1 MTTAEQRLQRAS
13 AARTWTISPLVGS
26 VAICLGA
33 GIIGL
38 LAGDS
43 GLIIIAA
50 LLVGVAAVAIAVKP
64 DRATLVVVAILYS
77 NAAAIAVQ
85 KYDVPYFAGA
95 AFPLLLVV
103 PFAYHVVIR
112 RQPIIIT
119 AGLPWMLGYFIVV
132 ILGTAFGMAA
142 DPQRSMDAFSNFVV
156 EGLLVYVVMT
166 NVVRT
171 FADLRLVVWVLL
183 AVGCFLGVLS
193 VHQQATNNFDS
204 DYGGFSQVSNAALG
218 TGDSVDTTGQPRLAG
233 PIGEKNRYAQIMTVL
248 IPLGLFRVWGERRRV
263 LRVAAA
269 VATTFIAFGAVLT
282 FSRGAALG
290 LAITIVLMAG
300 LRYIKLS
307 QLVAIALGVALLFTV
322 QPTYLDR
329 LMTIEAIAGATGT
342 KGSADVEDPSF
353 RKRANETIS
362 ALLVFADHPVIGVGR
377 GLFPVYYAD
386 YSDEVGITSDLNTR
400 QAHNL
405 YAGIAAETGL
415 LGFIAFFGIFAATLV
430 ALARARR
437 RCRVLAP
444 EYADMATAFILAV
457 TAYLTTGFFLHLAY
471 ERYLWILLALAGS
484 AAYIAL
490 RVPLDGSARAADD
503 GGAADGTTAN
513 GMGPNGHG
521 PNGHGPN
528 GRGPN
533 GRGPN
538 GKSRAALRRGD
549 APA

>member
-13 AARTWTISPLVGS
+13 ATARTWTISPLIGS
-26 VAICLGA
+26 IAICVGA
-33 GIIGL
+33 GLIGL
-38 LAGDS
+38 MAGES

-50 LLVGVAAVAIAVKP
+50 LLVAVAVVAIAVKP

-112 RQPIIIT
+112 RQPIII
-119 AGLPWMLGYFIVV
+119 ASGLPYMLGYFIVV

-142 DPQRSMDAFSNFVV
+142 DPQRAMDAFSNFVV

-193 VHQQATNNFDS
+193 VHQQATNSFDS
-204 DYGGFSQVSNAALG
+204 DYFGFSQVSNAALG
-218 TGDSVDTTGQPRLAG
+218 TTGDSLDTSGQPRLSG

-263 LRVAAA
+263 LRIAAA

-300 LRYIKLS
+300 LRYIKPS
-307 QLVAIALGVALLFTV
+307 QLVAIGLGVTLLFVV

-329 LMTIEAIAGATGT
+329 LMTIEAIGGATGIA
-342 KGSADVEDPSF
+342 GAADVEDPSF

-415 LGFIAFFGIFAATLV
+415 LGFLTFFGIFVATLV

-444 EYADMATAFILAV
+444 EYSDMATAFILAV
-457 TAYLTTGFFLHLAY
+457 TAYLTTGLFLHLAY

-484 AAYIAL
+484 AAYVAL
-490 RVPLDGSARAADD
+490 RVPLDRTAGEPDD
-503 GGAADGTTAN
+503 GGATNGTSAN
-513 GMGPNGHG
+513 GKVA
-521 PNGHGPN
+521 
-528 GRGPN
+528 N

-538 GKSRAALRRGD
+538 GKSRAALRRSD

>member
-33 GIIGL
+33 GIIGI

-50 LLVGVAAVAIAVKP
+50 LLVAVAAVAIAVKP

-112 RQPIIIT
+112 RQPIII
-119 AGLPWMLGYFIVV
+119 ASGLPWMLGYFIVV
-132 ILGTAFGMAA
+132 ILGTAFGMSA
-142 DPQRSMDAFSNFVV
+142 DPQRAMDAFSNFVV

-193 VHQQATNNFDS
+193 VHQQATNSFAS

-218 TGDSVDTTGQPRLAG
+218 TTGDSLDTSGQPRLSG
-233 PIGEKNRYAQIMTVL
+233 PIGEKNRYAQIMIVL

-269 VATTFIAFGAVLT
+269 VATMFIAFGAVLT

-290 LAITIVLMAG
+290 LAITIVLMAA

-307 QLVAIALGVALLFTV
+307 QLVAIALGIALLFTV

-329 LMTIEAIAGATGT
+329 LLTIEAIGGATGT

-415 LGFIAFFGIFAATLV
+415 LGFIAFFGIFAATLT

-490 RVPLDGSARAADD
+490 RVPLDGSAGAADD
-503 GGAADGTTAN
+503 AGAAIGTIAN
-513 GMGPNGHG
+513 GNGPNGHG
-521 PNGHGPN
+521 PNGKG
-528 GRGPN
+528 
-533 GRGPN
+533 
-538 GKSRAALRRGD
+538 RAALRRSD

>member
-13 AARTWTISPLVGS
+13 ATGRTWTISPLVGS

-33 GIIGL
+33 AVIGL
-38 LAGDS
+38 TAGES

-50 LLVGVAAVAIAVKP
+50 LLVVVAVVAIAIKP

-85 KYDVPYFAGA
+85 KYEVPYFAGA

-103 PFAYHVVIR
+103 PFAYHIVIR
-112 RQPIIIT
+112 RQPIII
-119 AGLPWMLGYFIVV
+119 ASGLPYMLGYFIVV

-142 DPQRSMDAFSNFVV
+142 DPQRAMDAFSNFVV

-166 NVVRT
+166 NVVRS

-204 DYGGFSQVSNAALG
+204 DYFGFSQVSNAALG
-218 TGDSVDTTGQPRLAG
+218 TTGDSLDTTGQPRLAG

-263 LRVAAA
+263 LKIAAA

-290 LAITIVLMAG
+290 LGITIVLMAV
-300 LRYIKLS
+300 LRYIKPS
-307 QLVAIALGVALLFTV
+307 QLAAIGLGIALLFVV

-329 LMTIEAIAGATGT
+329 LLTIEAIGGATSTAGA
-342 KGSADVEDPSF
+342 ADVEDPSF

-415 LGFIAFFGIFAATLV
+415 LGFITFFGIFAATLV
-430 ALARARR
+430 ALVRARR

-457 TAYLTTGFFLHLAY
+457 TAYLTTGIFLHLAY

-484 AAYIAL
+484 AAYIGL
-490 RVPLDGSARAADD
+490 RVPLDETGETPDD
-503 GGAADGTTAN
+503 AGPAN
-513 GMGPNGHG
+513 GSPA
-521 PNGHGPN
+521 N
-528 GRGPN
+528 GRPLN
-533 GRGPN
+533 GKAAN
-538 GKSRAALRRGD
+538 GKSRAALRRSD
-549 APA
+549 APT

>member
-1 MTTAEQRLQRAS
+1 MTTADQRLQRAP
-13 AARTWTISPLVGS
+13 ATGRTLTISPLVGS

-33 GIIGL
+33 AVIGL
-38 LAGDS
+38 LAGES

-50 LLVGVAAVAIAVKP
+50 ILVGVAAVAIAVKP

-85 KYDVPYFAGA
+85 KYNIPYFAGA
-95 AFPLLLVV
+95 TFPLLLVV
-103 PFAYHVVIR
+103 PFAYHIVIR
-112 RQPIIIT
+112 RQPIII
-119 AGLPWMLGYFIVV
+119 ASGLPWMIGYFIVV
-132 ILGTAFGMAA
+132 ILGTAFGMSA
-142 DPQRSMDAFSNFVV
+142 DPQRAMGAFSNFIV

-166 NVVRT
+166 NVVRSL
-171 FADLRLVVWVLL
+171 ADLRLVVWVLL

-193 VHQQATNNFDS
+193 VHQQATNNFGS

-218 TGDSVDTTGQPRLAG
+218 TNTDGVDTTGQPRLAG

-248 IPLGLFRVWGERRRV
+248 IPLGLFRMWGERRRV
-263 LRVAAA
+263 LRLAAA
-269 VATTFIAFGAVLT
+269 VATAFIAFGAVLT

-300 LRYIKLS
+300 LRYIKPS
-307 QLVAIALGVALLFTV
+307 QLVAIGLAIALLFTV

-329 LMTIEAIAGATGT
+329 LLTIEAIGGATGA
-342 KGSADVEDPSF
+342 KGSAASEDPSF

-362 ALLVFADHPVIGVGR
+362 AILVFADHPIIGVGR

-415 LGFIAFFGIFAATLV
+415 LGFIAFFGIFAATLYS
-430 ALARARR
+430 LEKARR

-444 EYADMATAFILAV
+444 EYAGMATAFILAV
-457 TAYLTTGFFLHLAY
+457 TAYLTTGIFLHLAY

-490 RVPLDGSARAADD
+490 RAPLAATTGAPD
-503 GGAADGTTAN
+503 GGAANGARSANGTTAN
-513 GMGPNGHG
+513 GRP
-521 PNGHGPN
+521 
-528 GRGPN
+528 
-533 GRGPN
+533 PN
-538 GKSRAALRRGD
+538 GKSRPALRRGD
-549 APA
+549 SPA

>member
-1 MTTAEQRLQRAS
+1 MTTAAQRLQRVS
-13 AARTWTISPLVGS
+13 AGRTWTISPLVGS

-112 RQPIIIT
+112 RQPIIIA

-142 DPQRSMDAFSNFVV
+142 DPQRAMDAFSNFVV

-193 VHQQATNNFDS
+193 VHQQATNNFGS
-204 DYGGFSQVSNAALG
+204 DYGGFSQVSNAALD
-218 TGDSVDTTGQPRLAG
+218 TGSDSIDTGQPRLAG
-233 PIGEKNRYAQIMTVL
+233 PIGEKNRYAQVMTVL

-263 LRVAAA
+263 LRIAAA

-290 LAITIVLMAG
+290 LAITIVLMAM
-300 LRYIKLS
+300 LRYIKPR
-307 QLVAIALGVALLFTV
+307 QFVALGIGIALLFTV

-329 LMTIEAIAGATGT
+329 LLTIEAIGGATGT

-362 ALLVFADHPVIGVGR
+362 ALLVFADHPIIGVGR

-490 RVPLDGSARAADD
+490 RVPLDGSADAADEA
-503 GGAADGTTAN
+503 GAANGLTAN
-513 GMGPNGHG
+513 GNGRNSHG
-521 PNGHGPN
+521 PNGQ
-528 GRGPN
+528 R
-533 GRGPN
+533 PN
-538 GKSRAALRRGD
+538 GKRRAALRRSD